1 MLLQT
6 QNPAMRPIT
15 TAHLAQTM
23 ALLELTSGELRQK
36 IEATLASN
44 PALELMDE
52 ARCPQCHRPLPRSG
66 PCPTCSGPAKSCGDE
81 PIVFVSPRQ
90 DFGPARQHL
99 STEDMPAEEWTAA
112 VEDLPTYVLRQVAP
126 ELDPQDRM
134 LAAHILTS
142 LNEDGL
148 LSISLMEVARYHH
161 VPLERVQKVQRLIQ
175 RADPLG
181 VGSCTPQ
188 EALKVQLEV
197 LAESRPIPP
206 LAMKAVESGMQLL
219 SRRAYTEL
227 SRLLHIPTSQA
238 TKLAMFIG
246 ENLNPYP
253 GRAHWGDF
261 QQCDE
266 RIQTYQEPDI
276 LISQTGR
283 EPDSALIVE
292 VISPYAGSLRVN
304 PLFRQ
309 VIAEAPPEKTEEWQ
323 TDMDEAVLLVKCLQ
337 QRNHTLVRLMRRL
350 VAIQRSFILEGDAF
364 LKPITR
370 AMMAIELDVH
380 ESTISR
386 AVSGKAVQLPNRKII
401 PLSKWFDRSL
411 NIRTVL
417 IQIIAKEK
425 EPLSDTQI
433 AEQLELQG
441 FNIARR
447 TVAKYRSMEGI
458 LPARLR
464 HPTMVVT
471 YNEVQN

>member
-23 ALLELTSGELRQK
+23 ALLELTSDELRQK

-52 ARCPQCHRPLPRSG
+52 ARCPQCHRLLPHSG
-66 PCPTCSGPAKSCGDE
+66 PCPTCSAPTKSCGDE

-90 DFGPARQHL
+90 DFGLARQRL
-99 STEDMPAEEWTAA
+99 SSEDMPAEEWTAA
-112 VEDLPTYVLRQVAP
+112 VEDLPTYVLRQIAP
-126 ELDPQDRM
+126 ELDPQDRP
-134 LAAHILTS
+134 LAAHLLTS

-148 LSISLMEVARYHH
+148 LSIPLMEVARYHH
-161 VPLERVQKVQRLIQ
+161 VPLERVQKVQQLIQ

-181 VGSCTPQ
+181 VGSSTPQ

-227 SRLLHIPTSQA
+227 SRLLHIPASQA
-238 TKLAMFIG
+238 MQLATFIG

-253 GRAHWGDF
+253 GRAHWGDY
-261 QQCDE
+261 QQCAE
-266 RIQTYQEPDI
+266 RVQTYQEPDI
-276 LISQTGR
+276 LISQVSS

-292 VISPYAGSLRVN
+292 VVSPYAGALRVN

-309 VIAEAPPEKTEEWQ
+309 VIADAPPEKVEKWQ

-337 QRNHTLVRLMRRL
+337 QRNQTLVRLMRRL
-350 VAIQRSFILEGDAF
+350 VAVQRSFILEGDAF

-370 AMMAIELDVH
+370 AMMAIELNVH

-417 IQIIAKEK
+417 MQIIAKEQ

-441 FNIARR
+441 FSIARR

-464 HPTMVVT
+464 HPTLAQT
-471 YNEVQN
+471 CYEVRN